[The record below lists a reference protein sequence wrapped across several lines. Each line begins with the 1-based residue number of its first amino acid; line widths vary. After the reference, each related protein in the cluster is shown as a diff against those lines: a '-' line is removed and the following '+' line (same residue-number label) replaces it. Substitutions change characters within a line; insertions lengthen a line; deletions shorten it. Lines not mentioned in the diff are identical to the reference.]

1 MEYDVFVSYSR
12 RDSDIVEKVIN
23 ELTRHNISVWIDK
36 DGVESGDAFKSVI
49 VKAIKNANVFL
60 FFSSKSSNESPW
72 TMKEVM
78 GDNPSHFKG
87 EMLPVENVSW
97 FDCQDFVLKLSQMSG
112 KHFRLPTE
120 AEWEFAA
127 RGGNKSRHTKYSGSD
142 NLDEVGWYNENGEGR
157 TTSAWRE
164 KAE

>member
-12 RDSDIVEKVIN
+12 RDSDIVEKVIK

-72 TMKEVM
+72 TVKEVNTAVYLKKYILPIKLDATVYNDSILFDL
-78 GDNPSHFKG
+78 GGLSFVDYYVNPESFTNG
-87 EMLPVENVSW
+87 
-97 FDCQDFVLKLSQMSG
+97 SG
-112 KHFRLPTE
+112 VGVCRK
-120 AEWEFAA
+120 
-127 RGGNKSRHTKYSGSD
+127 RGK
-142 NLDEVGWYNENGEGR
+142 
-157 TTSAWRE
+157 
-164 KAE
+164 